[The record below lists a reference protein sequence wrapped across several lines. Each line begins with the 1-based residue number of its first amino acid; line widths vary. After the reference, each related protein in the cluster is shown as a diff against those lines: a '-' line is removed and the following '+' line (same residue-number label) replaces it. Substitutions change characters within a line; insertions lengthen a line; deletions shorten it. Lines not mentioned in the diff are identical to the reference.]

1 VNGTGQPA
9 DAALA
14 AELEALER
22 ALHAPPVRADRERLA
37 ALLDEDFSEIGSSG
51 QCYGRAAALAE
62 IPLERTQVLIESE
75 QFAVRLL
82 ADGLARC
89 ATAAAITWMAKRNA
103 GCCAVRCGAGTGNGG
118 GCCSTRARRKRGS
131 AGPCLARSA
140 NQGWQLPE
148 RGRGQKGDGP
158 AG

>member
-1 VNGTGQPA
+1 MNDTGQPA

-22 ALHAPPVRADRERLA
+22 ALHTPQVRSDRVRLA

-62 IPLERTQVLIESE
+62 IPLERAQLLIESE

-82 ADGLARC
+82 ADGLAQ
-89 ATAAAITWMAKRNA
+89 
-103 GCCAVRCGAGTGNGG
+103 VRYRSRYHVDGQAQRWVLRSSLWRRHGQRWRMLFHQGTPE
-118 GCCSTRARRKRGS
+118 AR
-131 AGPCLARSA
+131 
-140 NQGWQLPE
+140 
-148 RGRGQKGDGP
+148 
-158 AG
+158 

>member
-1 VNGTGQPA
+1 MNGTGQPA

-62 IPLERTQVLIESE
+62 ISLERTQVLIESE

-82 ADGLARC
+82 ADGLAQ
-89 ATAAAITWMAKRNA
+89 
-103 GCCAVRCGAGTGNGG
+103 VRYRSRYHVDGQAQRWVLRSSLWRRHGQRWRMLFHQGTPE
-118 GCCSTRARRKRGS
+118 AR
-131 AGPCLARSA
+131 
-140 NQGWQLPE
+140 
-148 RGRGQKGDGP
+148 
-158 AG
+158 